1 MSEGV
6 RGSGGGGEG
15 KGKGEREEN
24 TCGTVCVRVGVSC
37 CAVLCCRQDVGCV
50 ASRCAGCNRR
60 ITYWHRLCDVCLPP
74 SPPAAGATLDADW
87 RDDSVFATCSND
99 GSIAVCKM
107 GSDKALKTWP
117 GDPLTE
123 VSEPLSGSA
132 GGGDL
137 GWSQSSTGQHG
148 AWVVNGTAGSLSSLC
163 GVFDG
168 LQVDSRPWCKWLGVL
183 LAACPDHVSVTD

>member
-1 MSEGV
+1 MLTRAPRCWTPPPGASNRPSRHTPVSEGV

-24 TCGTVCVRVGVSC
+24 TCCTVCVRVGVSC

-132 GGGDL
+132 GGGGPWL
-137 GWSQSSTGQHG
+137 VTEQHRATRGVGGQRHCRQLEQS
-148 AWVVNGTAGSLSSLC
+148 V
-163 GVFDG
+163 
-168 LQVDSRPWCKWLGVL
+168 WCF
-183 LAACPDHVSVTD
+183 